1 MFNYLLETQEEF
13 GHGTHGYI
21 KCAERARQAAVDQP
35 SAAVA
40 HGLLAALAEDFIDR
54 NERMAV
60 TSADTEAARGQFAA
74 AIERLQ
80 KAYDTADASA
90 ILAALNSIAAQ
101 RYQQG

>member
-1 MFNYLLETQEEF
+1 MFTYLIETQEEF

-35 SAAVA
+35 NAAVA

-74 AIERLQ
+74 AIELLQ
-80 KAYDTADASA
+80 KAYDTADAGA
-90 ILAALNSIAAQ
+90 ILAALNSIAAA
-101 RYQQG
+101 RYQQD